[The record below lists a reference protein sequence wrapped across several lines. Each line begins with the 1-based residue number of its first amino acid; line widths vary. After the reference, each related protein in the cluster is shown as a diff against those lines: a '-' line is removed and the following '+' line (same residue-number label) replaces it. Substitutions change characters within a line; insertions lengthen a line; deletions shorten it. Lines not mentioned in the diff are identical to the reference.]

1 MGGSTG
7 TGGYAPPRKQA
18 RCETL
23 TLDASINSPTSAISQ
38 LALGCVVALTPG
50 NGAGSSVLVHY
61 QGQLMGSL
69 TGVKVSQ
76 LARCLACSG
85 QQNPNT
91 FLVNFSAFAG
101 GSPSLNRCGRSQ
113 L

>member
-1 MGGSTG
+1 MGGSKG
-7 TGGYAPPRKQA
+7 TGGYAPPRRQA

-38 LALGCVVALTPG
+38 LALGCVVDLTPG

-76 LARCLACSG
+76 LARCLADGFTFSG
-85 QQNPNT
+85 EVT
-91 FLVNFSAFAG
+91 IISG
-101 GSPSLNRCGRSQ
+101 GFVTVRVSPR
-113 L
+113 